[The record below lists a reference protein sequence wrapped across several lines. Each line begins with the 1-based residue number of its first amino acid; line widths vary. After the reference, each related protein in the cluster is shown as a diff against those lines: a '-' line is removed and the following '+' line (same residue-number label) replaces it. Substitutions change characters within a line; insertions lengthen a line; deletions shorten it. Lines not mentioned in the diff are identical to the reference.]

1 MILTH
6 LQVALLSRARWCVST
21 GKFIAIGFMSGVCKI
36 LVGMTLEEVCTFKV
50 SKGCI
55 THTVFSSDSTYL
67 ATADT
72 DECVGVFRLGTPGDE
87 ASAKKEWLYVGKYR
101 GHYRP
106 ITGLQFGEGSD
117 GSIRLFSLGEDRS
130 LVEYDLARSSI
141 QGGVQLRNTAKV
153 EQIAVPTGC
162 LFLPPM
168 VQGAEP
174 AVITANDQYKL
185 RVVAPGSKS
194 VQRTVVGPTY
204 GGPLTKMFLLRQAV
218 ADGAGVEARCV
229 AYACHDKVVG
239 LMQMPLDGNPSKAM
253 GVIAHPA
260 EVTDLAA
267 TWDGRWLL
275 TAGGEDKSIHLWTIE
290 PSALAD
296 TAKRSGTGI
305 EPFISQ
311 LIGGAEGSFYQEVV
325 DYFYYAQLRA
335 QGEDTTDQRLV
346 TGSVP
351 ISELGDMMRS
361 LGFYP
366 SRREIDE
373 LTTEAKL
380 VAQASGRENDNA
392 FTFDEFLTM
401 YVNHRPIV
409 GVSQEEIADAFAAI
423 SVDGARELSRD
434 LLLRALDSHAEA
446 LRAEDLRQCLGMLVG
461 TDDLAAAIPF
471 KVDAKAFA
479 EGILGFQGF
488 SSAAA

>member
-36 LVGMTLEEVCTFKV
+36 LVGMTLEEVCTFKA

-130 LVEYDLARSSI
+130 LVEYDRARSSI

-153 EQIAVPTGC
+153 EQTAVPTGC

-204 GGPLTKMFLLRQAV
+204 GGPLTKMILLRQDAAV
-218 ADGAGVEARCV
+218 ADASDPLCIRRRSRASRKGMVESAGRSFREGTLISGSGASAN
-229 AYACHDKVVG
+229 A
-239 LMQMPLDGNPSKAM
+239 
-253 GVIAHPA
+253 
-260 EVTDLAA
+260 LAA
-267 TWDGRWLL
+267 MSGSPNIRSTWRMVSTVAARGRC
-275 TAGGEDKSIHLWTIE
+275 
-290 PSALAD
+290 P
-296 TAKRSGTGI
+296 R
-305 EPFISQ
+305 
-311 LIGGAEGSFYQEVV
+311 
-325 DYFYYAQLRA
+325 
-335 QGEDTTDQRLV
+335 
-346 TGSVP
+346 
-351 ISELGDMMRS
+351 
-361 LGFYP
+361 
-366 SRREIDE
+366 
-373 LTTEAKL
+373 
-380 VAQASGRENDNA
+380 
-392 FTFDEFLTM
+392 
-401 YVNHRPIV
+401 
-409 GVSQEEIADAFAAI
+409 
-423 SVDGARELSRD
+423 
-434 LLLRALDSHAEA
+434 
-446 LRAEDLRQCLGMLVG
+446 
-461 TDDLAAAIPF
+461 
-471 KVDAKAFA
+471 
-479 EGILGFQGF
+479 
-488 SSAAA
+488 